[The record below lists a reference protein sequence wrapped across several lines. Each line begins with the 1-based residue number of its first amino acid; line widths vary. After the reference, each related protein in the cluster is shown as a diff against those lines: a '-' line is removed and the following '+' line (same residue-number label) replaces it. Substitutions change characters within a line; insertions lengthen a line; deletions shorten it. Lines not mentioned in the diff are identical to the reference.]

1 MNNKRISIIIP
12 TYNSSIILEENIK
25 IISSYKQC
33 KIFVI
38 DDGSVSD
45 EARKIKLFVII
56 TGVITPILL
65 IKALLTQDM

>member
-65 IKALLTQDM
+65 IRALFTQDM

>member
-45 EARKIKLFVII
+45 EARKNKII
-56 TGVITPILL
+56 CNNYGCN
-65 IKALLTQDM
+65 